1 MTYPPCLIRFLYK
14 RRRENAKTKLK
25 SKSCVRAC
33 IRALLCFALLP
44 ILFGLFYLWHR
55 FPSLFLFLHQTK
67 KEMARTRLQKIW
79 NSLLPSHA
87 FIVTISSMNCLVSNA
102 LDPGIT
108 TNEREEDMFG
118 FFFFFLRQEMHTSP
132 YSTSIIV
139 ASNNNNSSNMEVVL
153 LVLFFCRKSLLV
165 YPPLVSS
172 IA

>member
-1 MTYPPCLIRFLYK
+1 M
-14 RRRENAKTKLK
+14 
-25 SKSCVRAC
+25 RAC

-87 FIVTISSMNCLVSNA
+87 FIVTISSVNCLVFNA

-108 TNEREEDMFG
+108 TNEREEDM
-118 FFFFFLRQEMHTSP
+118 LASSSSSSVKKCTSP
-132 YSTSIIV
+132 YSTNIIV
-139 ASNNNNSSNMEVVL
+139 SFNNNNSSNMEVVL

>member
-1 MTYPPCLIRFLYK
+1 M
-14 RRRENAKTKLK
+14 
-25 SKSCVRAC
+25 RAFV
-33 IRALLCFALLP
+33 LCFALLCSP
-44 ILFGLFYLWHR
+44 SSSVSSICGIG
-55 FPSLFLFLHQTK
+55 FPCCFSFLHQKKK

-87 FIVTISSMNCLVSNA
+87 FIVTISSVNCLVSNA

-108 TNEREEDMFG
+108 TNEREEDM
-118 FFFFFLRQEMHTSP
+118 LASSSSSSVKKCTSP
-132 YSTSIIV
+132 YSTNIIV
-139 ASNNNNSSNMEVVL
+139 SFNNNNSSNMEMVL